1 MPASQWILLN
11 VPAPLLGAAVVV
23 LAILSALVGSILT
36 RRIASHEKLRLHND
50 DAGNVFGTIGQI
62 YAVLLAFTVVLVWQD
77 YTAAGEKAQKEA
89 SVLGSIYRDAV
100 ALRQPASDQFRQL
113 LREYGQQIVL
123 DEWPAMARGGEG
135 ARAQKAQENIWAM
148 TTAFEPQSRREEIFF
163 NQAVERFNQI
173 CELRRERL
181 NASRQSISGI
191 VWFVLLVGG
200 FITSYFP
207 FLFGVEDRRMQILIV
222 SGLTVTIGLI
232 LFTIF
237 EFQYPYTG
245 TLSVR
250 PDALRELHMLKG
262 LV

>member
-1 MPASQWILLN
+1 MPASQWILVN
-11 VPAPLLGAAVVV
+11 VPAPLLCAAVVTFAV
-23 LAILSALVGSILT
+23 LWALAGSFLT
-36 RRIASHEKLRLHND
+36 RRIVSHEKLRLHNEV
-50 DAGNVFGTIGQI
+50 AGFLFGTIGQI
-62 YAVLLAFTVVLVWQD
+62 YAVLLAFTVILVWQD
-77 YTAAGEKAQKEA
+77 FTAAGAKAQKEA

-123 DEWPAMARGGEG
+123 DEWPAMARGGES
-135 ARAQKAQENIWAM
+135 ASTQKAQENIWAM

-163 NQAVERFNQI
+163 NQAVERFNQV

-181 NASRQSISGI
+181 NSSRDSISGI
-191 VWFVLLVGG
+191 VWFVLMVGG
-200 FITSYFP
+200 FITTYFP
-207 FLFGVEDRRMQILIV
+207 FLFGVEDRRIQIIIV
-222 SGLTVTIGLI
+222 SGLTITIGLI

-245 TLSVR
+245 TLSIS
-250 PDALRELHMLKG
+250 PDAFRELHMLKG